1 MSETVYQLTLPSLRP
16 RLLIVYL
23 HYFMAQQRI
32 LLYKVT
38 QMNHYIGYF
47 TCGLCNLYQ
56 VIFDKIFGREKR
68 IAIFKYSKHVLSNV
82 QTSGSQNIIL
92 FMTFFFD

>member
-16 RLLIVYL
+16 RILIVYL

-56 VIFDKIFGREKR
+56 DLIKSLEERNESPFLNI
-68 IAIFKYSKHVLSNV
+68 
-82 QTSGSQNIIL
+82 QNM
-92 FMTFFFD
+92 F